1 MTDEIKQKLK
11 VDSDKKHFNEEEF
24 KKAPIKLLRKYYKKY
39 EKCFKYKRS
48 KPLCVG
54 IFELLIEAENLKDK
68 IKIYTLKRALKF
80 YTKGIQ
86 YQYALYT
93 NKHRYDLTG
102 EFCGEVT
109 EQHKNEAYQNI
120 VKAYEKMN
128 KETFNNICPDFK
140 FKNDKDKT

>member
-1 MTDEIKQKLK
+1 MPDVIKQN
-11 VDSDKKHFNEEEF
+11 SINSNDKKHFNEVEF

-80 YTKGIQ
+80 KPIHPKQLQAQPVLMMVSGQ
-86 YQYALYT
+86 W
-93 NKHRYDLTG
+93 
-102 EFCGEVT
+102 
-109 EQHKNEAYQNI
+109 
-120 VKAYEKMN
+120 
-128 KETFNNICPDFK
+128 
-140 FKNDKDKT
+140 